1 MSVGNIE
8 QLFVAQSAA
17 AGDGVNIVAPF
28 AGAGEVQLGGSFLV
42 LVAPSKVDS
51 PLHGSIVLCSYNCVD
66 IVAVIVVLTRWN
78 GSIDRYDRTVAGDRV
93 SSRSHPIF
101 AKEVTSAPNFVF
113 ASERFVKHHNSRAG
127 AVTLSMTKIHSLSD
141 KNTFVKYL

>member
-8 QLFVAQSAA
+8 QLLVAQSAA

-66 IVAVIVVLTRWN
+66 IVAVIVMSTRWN
-78 GSIDRYDRTVAGDRV
+78 GSIATIV
-93 SSRSHPIF
+93 PLP
-101 AKEVTSAPNFVF
+101 VT
-113 ASERFVKHHNSRAG
+113 EYRRDL
-127 AVTLSMTKIHSLSD
+127 TQ
-141 KNTFVKYL
+141 YLRRK